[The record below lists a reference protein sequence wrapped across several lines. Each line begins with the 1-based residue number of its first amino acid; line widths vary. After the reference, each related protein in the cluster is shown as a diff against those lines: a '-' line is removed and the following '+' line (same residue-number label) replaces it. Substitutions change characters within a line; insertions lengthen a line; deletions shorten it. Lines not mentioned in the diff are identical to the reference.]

1 MAGLEDIMK
10 EYRINEDKIK
20 EAVRLFLEGIGED
33 PEREGLIETPGRIV
47 RMSRELFCGMDDD
60 ARVHLQKCFETRNK
74 GIVIEKDIKFYSLCE
89 HHLLPFFGYVHIGYV
104 PDGKVTGLS
113 KLARCVETY
122 ARRLQ
127 IQENLT
133 WEIMEAVSGVLKPKG
148 VTVMIEAEHM
158 CMSMRGV
165 EKESAKTVTVAS
177 CGVFETD
184 PSLQNIFLKTVKR

>member
-1 MAGLEDIMK
+1 M
-10 EYRINEDKIK
+10 
-20 EAVRLFLEGIGED
+20 
-33 PEREGLIETPGRIV
+33 
-47 RMSRELFCGMDDD
+47 
-60 ARVHLQKCFETRNK
+60 
-74 GIVIEKDIKFYSLCE
+74 
-89 HHLLPFFGYVHIGYV
+89 LPFFGYVHIGYV
-104 PDGKVTGLS
+104 PDGKVCGLS

-133 WEIMEAVSGVLKPKG
+133 WEIMEAVNGVLKPKG

-165 EKESAKTVTVAS
+165 EKESAKTVTAAS

-184 PSLQNIFLKTVKR
+184 PSIRDIFLQTVKR